1 MKEYATGNETL
12 KKYEGELCFLR
23 AFIALQLVRNWGD
36 VPYKTTYTASV
47 SDAYSPRVDRELI
60 YDQIMSDLEI
70 ARTQLPWADA
80 NTSPERAT
88 QGAARALTMRAL
100 LQRAGYSLK
109 ADAKLSRPSEAKRK
123 EYFNAILTE
132 WEAFKKSGFHNF
144 YSGGY
149 EQAWKNYCQNVDEP
163 VETLWEIAFY
173 TPDGK
178 APGAGMW
185 GTYIGPSTD
194 QASIY
199 GRANSFFVVLPT
211 WASFYDENDI
221 RLDVNIC
228 QYKIDNKSQKVYN
241 IKPYDPKKP
250 ATSPDTPSN
259 KFYYPGKWRREWIG
273 VGMSKDPNNTD
284 VDYAVLRY
292 PDVVLMVAEAM
303 NELDRTDE
311 AVELLNMVRK
321 RAGITE
327 LKKDFSNY
335 AMIYK
340 APKVIDLDFIDD
352 STPAG
357 KFRTALYWERGF
369 ELCYE
374 GTRKYDL
381 IRWGILKESLE
392 NMYAYMKSTEKFP
405 DGDPKKYK
413 YALNAFPAG
422 KGDRFVTGKHEL
434 FPIPLMEIQRNKA
447 LGSLNNPGY

>member
-1 MKEYATGNETL
+1 
-12 KKYEGELCFLR
+12 
-23 AFIALQLVRNWGD
+23 
-36 VPYKTTYTASV
+36 
-47 SDAYSPRVDRELI
+47 
-60 YDQIMSDLEI
+60 
-70 ARTQLPWADA
+70 
-80 NTSPERAT
+80 
-88 QGAARALTMRAL
+88 
-100 LQRAGYSLK
+100 
-109 ADAKLSRPSEAKRK
+109 
-123 EYFNAILTE
+123 
-132 WEAFKKSGFHNF
+132 
-144 YSGGY
+144 
-149 EQAWKNYCQNVDEP
+149 
-163 VETLWEIAFY
+163 
-173 TPDGK
+173 
-178 APGAGMW
+178 
-185 GTYIGPSTD
+185 
-194 QASIY
+194 
-199 GRANSFFVVLPT
+199 
-211 WASFYDENDI
+211 
-221 RLDVNIC
+221 
-228 QYKIDNKSQKVYN
+228 
-241 IKPYDPKKP
+241 
-250 ATSPDTPSN
+250 
-259 KFYYPGKWRREWIG
+259 
-273 VGMSKDPNNTD
+273 
-284 VDYAVLRY
+284 
-292 PDVVLMVAEAM
+292 M